1 MLNVVV
7 WYPML
12 SLELILWSGIP
23 VILWPCGSLFC
34 ISGLFDCFLMF
45 NLKGPLLLH
54 LKILFLLDSE
64 QNLPLKEICDMV
76 NITGFQCIIL
86 IRYQLMS
93 SNNFIILSFVSYLQ
107 KYLFSIEI
115 FLIIIFQV
123 FYNYFILFSFIS
135 YS

>member
-1 MLNVVV
+1 MLNVLV
-7 WYPML
+7 WYPIL
-12 SLELILWSGIP
+12 SLELIHWSGIP
-23 VILWPCGSLFC
+23 VILWPFGSLFC

-54 LKILFLLDSE
+54 LKILFLLESE

-76 NITGFQCIIL
+76 NITGFQYIIL
-86 IRYQLMS
+86 IRYHLMS